1 MDYRMTKLTHF
12 SVSTECVRALLLVY
26 MLLLA
31 VRPLTARERAARYLT
46 LHEAIILARK
56 QSVDATSAL
65 GQLKSA
71 YWNYRSFRADLLP
84 EINLSATLPGYRKN
98 YSSYQQSDGSHTYVR
113 NDYMNINSS
122 LSVDQRIWFTGGTL
136 SLSTSLD
143 FLTQLGTGKS
153 GRQFM
158 AVPVVLTL
166 NQPIF
171 GVNSV
176 KWNRRIEPLRY
187 EEAKANF
194 LTATETVTMTVIQKF
209 FNLILA
215 RENVNIARQNLQNAE
230 KLCEVAESKRRMGRI
245 SENDLLQL
253 RLNVLNARSTMTSN
267 ESNLK
272 SQMFSL
278 RSYLALEGTEELIP
292 VLPDSVPPLQLR
304 YEEVLEKAQAHNAF
318 SRNIRRRQ
326 LEADYQVAQAKGN
339 RRQVSLYAQVGFTGS
354 DQVLDQTYRNLKDN
368 QVVEIGMKIPLLDW
382 GKRRGQVKVAE
393 SNREIVRQQ
402 LRKETTDFYQ
412 DLFVLTEQFNNQ
424 VNQLHIAIEAD
435 TIAQKRYRT
444 NMETFLIGKISTL
457 DLNDAQSSKDEARRK
472 RINEL
477 FYYWYYY
484 YQIRSI
490 TLWDFAANTHID
502 ADFDEIVR

>member
-1 MDYRMTKLTHF
+1 MCTCYCL
-12 SVSTECVRALLLVY
+12 
-26 MLLLA
+26 
-31 VRPLTARERAARYLT
+31 
-46 LHEAIILARK
+46 
-56 QSVDATSAL
+56 QSGRWPPGNGRHATSAL

-71 YWNYRSFRADLLP
+71 YWSYRSFRADLLP

-98 YSSYQQSDGSHTYVR
+98 YSTYQQSDGSHTYVR

-230 KLCEVAESKRRMGRI
+230 KLCEVAER
-245 SENDLLQL
+245 
-253 RLNVLNARSTMTSN
+253 
-267 ESNLK
+267 
-272 SQMFSL
+272 
-278 RSYLALEGTEELIP
+278 EG
-292 VLPDSVPPLQLR
+292 
-304 YEEVLEKAQAHNAF
+304 NWAF
-318 SRNIRRRQ
+318 
-326 LEADYQVAQAKGN
+326 A
-339 RRQVSLYAQVGFTGS
+339 
-354 DQVLDQTYRNLKDN
+354 
-368 QVVEIGMKIPLLDW
+368 
-382 GKRRGQVKVAE
+382 
-393 SNREIVRQQ
+393 
-402 LRKETTDFYQ
+402 
-412 DLFVLTEQFNNQ
+412 
-424 VNQLHIAIEAD
+424 
-435 TIAQKRYRT
+435 
-444 NMETFLIGKISTL
+444 
-457 DLNDAQSSKDEARRK
+457 
-472 RINEL
+472 
-477 FYYWYYY
+477 
-484 YQIRSI
+484 
-490 TLWDFAANTHID
+490 
-502 ADFDEIVR
+502 